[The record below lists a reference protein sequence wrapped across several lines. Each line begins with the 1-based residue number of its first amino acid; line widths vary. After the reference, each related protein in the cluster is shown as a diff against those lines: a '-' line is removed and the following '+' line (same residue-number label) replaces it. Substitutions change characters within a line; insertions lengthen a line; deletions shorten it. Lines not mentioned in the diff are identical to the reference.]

1 MYGYFQHFETWN
13 NYDTFEFSYLQA
25 KLAFERL
32 KIEHVYHPFIAGA
45 NASKIMEQTGAR
57 INIPPPS
64 AQKDEITIA
73 GEKDGVATAKET
85 IMAIYEEKKRK
96 TTTVSIEV
104 KKSQHKY
111 VIGPR
116 GGTLQEILA
125 LTGKEILEQSSGTFH
140 CLVNNFNGNGLV
152 KGCEQKILG
161 F

>member
-1 MYGYFQHFETWN
+1 M
-13 NYDTFEFSYLQA
+13 QA

-45 NASKIMEQTGAR
+45 NASKTMEQTGAR

-73 GEKDGVATAKET
+73 GEKEGVAKAKET
-85 IMAIYEEKKRK
+85 VMAIYEEKKRK

-116 GGTLQEILA
+116 GETLKEILT
-125 LTGKEILEQSSGTFH
+125 LTGK
-140 CLVNNFNGNGLV
+140 
-152 KGCEQKILG
+152 KISK
-161 F
+161 

>member
-1 MYGYFQHFETWN
+1 MFEGKFLLSNTSQFLTVFYFTVFL
-13 NYDTFEFSYLQA
+13 FFFLQA

-32 KIEHVYHPFIAGA
+32 NIEHFYHPFISGA
-45 NASKIMEQTGAR
+45 NASKITEQTSAR

-64 AQKDEITIA
+64 VQKDEITIA
-73 GEKDGVATAKET
+73 GEKEGVAKAKEI

-125 LTGKEILEQSSGTFH
+125 LTGEYRNE
-140 CLVNNFNGNGLV
+140 V
-152 KGCEQKILG
+152 QKYI
-161 F
+161 

>member
-1 MYGYFQHFETWN
+1 MTN
-13 NYDTFEFSYLQA
+13 SNCLQA

-32 KIEHVYHPFIAGA
+32 KIEHVYHPFISGA
-45 NASKIMEQTGAR
+45 NATKIMEQTSAR

-73 GEKDGVATAKET
+73 GEKEGVAKAKET

-96 TTTVSIEV
+96 STTVSIEV

-125 LTGKEILEQSSGTFH
+125 LTGKYLNIVAEFL
-140 CLVNNFNGNGLV
+140 CLTLLIVFIFPFETG
-152 KGCEQKILG
+152 
-161 F
+161 

>member
-1 MYGYFQHFETWN
+1 
-13 NYDTFEFSYLQA
+13 
-25 KLAFERL
+25 
-32 KIEHVYHPFIAGA
+32 
-45 NASKIMEQTGAR
+45 MEQTGAR

-140 CLVNNFNGNGLV
+140 RLVNNLNGNGLV
-152 KGCEQKILG
+152 KGCDQKIWV

>member
-1 MYGYFQHFETWN
+1 M
-13 NYDTFEFSYLQA
+13 QA

-45 NASKIMEQTGAR
+45 NASKITEQTGAR

-73 GEKDGVATAKET
+73 GEKEGVAKAKET
-85 IMAIYEEKKRK
+85 VMAIYDEKKRK

-116 GGTLQEILA
+116 GETLKEILT
-125 LTGKEILEQSSGTFH
+125 LTGKNISKQTLTISSAEFNH
-140 CLVNNFNGNGLV
+140 YCLYMYLWMKASKHEHSKYFSNVCCVGKQNPN
-152 KGCEQKILG
+152 
-161 F
+161 

>member
-1 MYGYFQHFETWN
+1 
-13 NYDTFEFSYLQA
+13 
-25 KLAFERL
+25 
-32 KIEHVYHPFIAGA
+32 
-45 NASKIMEQTGAR
+45 MEQTGAR

-140 CLVNNFNGNGLV
+140 RLVNNFNGNGLV

>member
-1 MYGYFQHFETWN
+1 MKVFKWDISKT
-13 NYDTFEFSYLQA
+13 YDPFEFLCLQA

-45 NASKIMEQTGAR
+45 NATQITEQTGAR

-73 GEKDGVATAKET
+73 GEKEGVAKAKET

-125 LTGKEILEQSSGTFH
+125 LTGKVIIIIIVVIF
-140 CLVNNFNGNGLV
+140 
-152 KGCEQKILG
+152 KIS
-161 F
+161 